1 MAFIKIQKL
10 KYNGDGT
17 IKSGSASIVES
28 KYVRGEKNHSRQVV
42 RERLGKIISLS
53 SDKKSGV
60 FLSPTR
66 GLIEYDSKTD
76 SFSTVPLKDS
86 RLSDRK
92 IFAEPE
98 IHTVFGDSYLF
109 LCFLKNE
116 GILDILRTVFPK
128 NRDYERILC
137 HAIHGILKDG
147 SRSSCDGFLAKSF
160 ASYLLTDVPQNS
172 LHSDTRFSMM
182 MGDDKTKIKFFT
194 TFVKAMRRKDPQFG
208 KGCYVDSTP
217 LPNDITDNPFNALSC
232 HGVASSS
239 VQIRLAL
246 VLDEKTGLPV
256 WYDIIPGNVLDISTI
271 SNIINDVAE
280 SVDVEI
286 DSLILDAGYVSRELI
301 QTFHNGSEKYII
313 GRMPARRGYPF
324 KTMYWEEKGKLFKGK
339 YRFMRNKH
347 TYFGVKRKIEL
358 FNQELFAYIYLDQ
371 NNALAGFQ
379 NYYLQNEEEYE
390 AMKDRDKDWL
400 TVKYGYFVLISNK
413 DETPKDLLT
422 EYFERTQI
430 ESVFKTSKD
439 YLKLLPLSKW
449 TDQTVRGKI
458 LHDIINTI
466 ILLTIR
472 KFTLNTGA
480 SVSSVIE
487 RTQSLMCCK
496 TRSGNVNV
504 EMPSKQCKH
513 YYDLFNVSI
522 PSSLNIEKFK
532 KEILL

>member
-1 MAFIKIQKL
+1 
-10 KYNGDGT
+10 
-17 IKSGSASIVES
+17 
-28 KYVRGEKNHSRQVV
+28 
-42 RERLGKIISLS
+42 
-53 SDKKSGV
+53 
-60 FLSPTR
+60 
-66 GLIEYDSKTD
+66 
-76 SFSTVPLKDS
+76 
-86 RLSDRK
+86 
-92 IFAEPE
+92 
-98 IHTVFGDSYLF
+98 
-109 LCFLKNE
+109 
-116 GILDILRTVFPK
+116 
-128 NRDYERILC
+128 
-137 HAIHGILKDG
+137 
-147 SRSSCDGFLAKSF
+147 
-160 ASYLLTDVPQNS
+160 
-172 LHSDTRFSMM
+172 
-182 MGDDKTKIKFFT
+182 
-194 TFVKAMRRKDPQFG
+194 
-208 KGCYVDSTP
+208 
-217 LPNDITDNPFNALSC
+217 
-232 HGVASSS
+232 
-239 VQIRLAL
+239 
-246 VLDEKTGLPV
+246 
-256 WYDIIPGNVLDISTI
+256 
-271 SNIINDVAE
+271 
-280 SVDVEI
+280 VDVEI

-301 QTFHNGSEKYII
+301 QTFHNGSEKYVI

-324 KTMYWEEKGKLFKGK
+324 KTLYWEEKGKLFKGK

-358 FNQELFAYIYLDQ
+358 FNQALFAYIYLDQ

-379 NYYLQNEEEYE
+379 NYYLQNVEEYE

-472 KFTLNTGA
+472 KFTLNTGV

-487 RTQSLMCCK
+487 RTQSLMFCK
-496 TRSGNVNV
+496 TRSGNVNI

-522 PSSLNIEKFK
+522 PISLNIEKFK